1 MSGVFRK
8 LLHVFFSGM
17 WNFQTAGALLLHL
30 YALVGTHKG
39 MRVLDSNAG
48 WEWVGND
55 KIVWAYWLACSA
67 CMACLDLLELGG
79 TLLCIKW

>member
-1 MSGVFRK
+1 MVERECKFMKQIPGGMSCVIRK
-8 LLHVFFSGM
+8 LLHVFFSDM

-48 WEWVGND
+48 WEWVGMT
-55 KIVWAYWLACSA
+55 K
-67 CMACLDLLELGG
+67 
-79 TLLCIKW
+79 